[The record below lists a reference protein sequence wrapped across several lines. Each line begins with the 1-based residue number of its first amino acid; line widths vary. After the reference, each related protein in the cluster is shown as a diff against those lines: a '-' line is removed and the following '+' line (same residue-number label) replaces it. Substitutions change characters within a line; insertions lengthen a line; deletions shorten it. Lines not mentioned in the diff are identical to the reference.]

1 VFPVKVD
8 NAIVF
13 SGGFFMPKRLV
24 LQYALDS
31 SVLSSLGER
40 RKDARVERRI
50 IALRQ
55 ISLGRTA
62 QEAAD
67 VVGVSEKTVR
77 SWVAAFNNEGIDSA
91 VYDKYKGGAHHLT
104 PEQEAE
110 LAEAIRRGPPPEMKL
125 EVWRGWALRQ
135 WVKEKFGVEYCE
147 SGIYYVLHR
156 LGFSS
161 LMPRPVHPDS
171 DPVIQEEFKKRRCL
185 SF

>member
-1 VFPVKVD
+1 M
-8 NAIVF
+8 
-13 SGGFFMPKRLV
+13 SKRLV
-24 LQYALDS
+24 LQHALDS
-31 SVLSSLGER
+31 SALASLSER

-67 VVGVSEKTVR
+67 VVGVSERTIR
-77 SWVAAFNNEGIDSA
+77 EWVAAFNVHGTASLR
-91 VYDKYKGGAHHLT
+91 YDKYKGAIPHLT
-104 PEQEAE
+104 PEQEEE
-110 LAEAIRRGPPPEMKL
+110 LASAIRKGPPPEMKI
-125 EVWRGWALRQ
+125 EVWRGWAVRQ
-135 WVKEKFGVEYCE
+135 WVKERFGVEYCE

-171 DPVIQEEFKKRRCL
+171 DPALQEEFKKRR
-185 SF
+185 SPSS

>member
-1 VFPVKVD
+1 M
-8 NAIVF
+8 
-13 SGGFFMPKRLV
+13 SKRLV
-24 LQYALDS
+24 LHHSLDS

-55 ISLGRTA
+55 IGLGRTA
-62 QEAAD
+62 QAAAD
-67 VVGVSEKTVR
+67 VVGVCEKTVR
-77 SWVAAFNNEGIDSA
+77 EWVAAFNHAGIDSIL
-91 VYDKYKGGAHHLT
+91 YDKHKGGIPHLT

-110 LAEAIRRGPPPEMKL
+110 LVEAIHRGPPPEMMI
-125 EVWRGWALRQ
+125 EVWRGWAVRR
-135 WVKEKFGVEYCE
+135 WVKERFGVEYCE

-171 DPVIQEEFKKRRCL
+171 DPVAQEEFKKRRCRH
-185 SF
+185 S